1 MNSFEEL
8 KKLLEQG
15 VSLGLNLKDQ
25 IKKVEQVINSLK
37 SDTIR
42 IVLLGSFSDGKT
54 SVVAG
59 MLGKVLDNMKIDI
72 DESSDAL
79 TFYKTDFLGKGFE
92 IVDTPGLFGTKEKEI
107 DGRNVRFS
115 ETTKKYI
122 SEAHIV
128 LYVCDA
134 VVPLKESHVPVLKT
148 VLKTFNKLDST
159 VFVINKMDATGVR
172 MKDPD
177 DYNRMANTKK
187 ENLRGRLKYELGL
200 SDNECNR
207 LNIVCVAADP
217 KGKGLDHW
225 FAKMDDYK
233 LRSHIDQATDMIKKV
248 ALSSDKSKLLNET
261 NQAAAKDVALQVIRE
276 INHQV
281 RPLSKVVSKGKAGLI
296 ELKDDYT
303 HLEQELQFHRTEAKE
318 RIIGIGK
325 RLDAQID
332 AARIETI
339 GSVMSGE
346 FGVEDDKATG
356 YILLSRVNSVL
367 SECCESNNASLQITA
382 NKMEKFVETQNGFAR
397 EALTKGA
404 AWAAKQQVT
413 GKMVLAFRDEFLKGL
428 VKFKPWGAVKLAGN
442 ITKWAGRISGF
453 LTVGF
458 FIYDM
463 WKTHDN
469 AKKLQE
475 AKQGL
480 KNALNECMTN
490 VLQMLDDDDQYYEN
504 FAPSYNMM
512 CNQYMEQEQLYND
525 NMKVLDGYNQYSSN
539 LQKWLQSAGI
549 EDAEFEEITDDVDF

>member
-1 MNSFEEL
+1 MNAFEEL

-25 IKKVEQVINSLK
+25 IEKVEQVINSLN

-72 DESSDAL
+72 DESSDEL

-107 DGRNVRFS
+107 EGKNIRISD
-115 ETTKKYI
+115 TTKKYI

-134 VVPLKESHVPVLKT
+134 IIPLKESHVPVLKT
-148 VLKTFNKLDST
+148 VLKTFNKLNST

-172 MKDPD
+172 MKDED
-177 DYNRMANTKK
+177 DYNRMAKTKK
-187 ENLRGRLKYELGL
+187 DNLRGRLKYELGL
-200 SDNECNR
+200 SDGECNR
-207 LNIVCVAADP
+207 INIVCVAADP
-217 KGKGLDHW
+217 KGKGLGHW

-233 LRSHIDQATDMIKKV
+233 LRSHIDQVIDMIKRV
-248 ALSSDKSKLLNET
+248 ALTSDKLKLLNET
-261 NQAAAKDVALQVIRE
+261 NQAAAKDVALQVTRE
-276 INHQV
+276 INYQV
-281 RPLSKVVSKGKAGLI
+281 RPLSKVVSKGQARLI
-296 ELKDDYT
+296 ELKDDYS
-303 HLEQELQFHRTEAKE
+303 HLKQELQFHRTEAKE
-318 RIIGIGK
+318 RILGIRK
-325 RLDAQID
+325 RLDSQID
-332 AARIETI
+332 AATIETI
-339 GSVMSGE
+339 GSVVSSE
-346 FGVEDDKATG
+346 FGVEDNKATG

-367 SECCESNNASLQITA
+367 SECCEANNAVLEMTA

-413 GKMVLAFRDEFLKGL
+413 GKMVLAFRNDFLKGL

-442 ITKWAGRISGF
+442 ITKWVGRMSVILTAG
-453 LTVGF
+453 L

-463 WKTHDN
+463 WKDHDN

-475 AKQGL
+475 VKEGL
-480 KNALNECMTN
+480 KKSLNECVKN
-490 VLQMLDDDDQYYEN
+490 VLNMLDDDAQYYEN
-504 FAPSYNMM
+504 FAPSYNTM
-512 CNQYMEQEQLYND
+512 CNQYMEQKQLYND
-525 NMKVLDGYNQYSSN
+525 NMKVLDSYNQYSTT

>member
-25 IKKVEQVINSLK
+25 IEKVEHVINSLN

-72 DESSDAL
+72 DESSDEL
-79 TFYKTDFLGKGFE
+79 TFYRTDFLGKGFE

-115 ETTKKYI
+115 DTTKKYI

-233 LRSHIDQATDMIKKV
+233 LRSHIDQAADMIKQV
-248 ALSSDKSKLLNET
+248 ALSSDKSKLLDET

-303 HLEQELQFHRTEAKE
+303 NLKKELELHRTEAKE
-318 RIIGIGK
+318 RILGIRK
-325 RLDAQID
+325 RLDNQID
-332 AARIETI
+332 AATIETI
-339 GSVMSGE
+339 GNVVSNE

-367 SECCESNNASLQITA
+367 SGCCESNNAALQITA

-442 ITKWAGRISGF
+442 ITKWFGRISDF

-458 FIYDM
+458 VIYDM
-463 WKTHDN
+463 WKAHDN

-475 AKQGL
+475 TKQGL
-480 KNALNECMTN
+480 KNAINECMTS
-490 VLQMLDDDDQYYEN
+490 VLKMLDDDVQYYEN
-504 FAPSYNMM
+504 FAPSYNIM
-512 CNQYMEQEQLYND
+512 CDQYMEQEQLYND

-539 LQKWLQSAGI
+539 LQKWLKSAGV

>member
-72 DESSDAL
+72 DESSDEL

-233 LRSHIDQATDMIKKV
+233 LRSHIDQATDMIKK
-248 ALSSDKSKLLNET
+248 SSI
-261 NQAAAKDVALQVIRE
+261 V
-276 INHQV
+276 
-281 RPLSKVVSKGKAGLI
+281 
-296 ELKDDYT
+296 
-303 HLEQELQFHRTEAKE
+303 F
-318 RIIGIGK
+318 
-325 RLDAQID
+325 
-332 AARIETI
+332 
-339 GSVMSGE
+339 
-346 FGVEDDKATG
+346 
-356 YILLSRVNSVL
+356 
-367 SECCESNNASLQITA
+367 
-382 NKMEKFVETQNGFAR
+382 
-397 EALTKGA
+397 
-404 AWAAKQQVT
+404 
-413 GKMVLAFRDEFLKGL
+413 
-428 VKFKPWGAVKLAGN
+428 
-442 ITKWAGRISGF
+442 
-453 LTVGF
+453 
-458 FIYDM
+458 
-463 WKTHDN
+463 
-469 AKKLQE
+469 
-475 AKQGL
+475 
-480 KNALNECMTN
+480 
-490 VLQMLDDDDQYYEN
+490 
-504 FAPSYNMM
+504 
-512 CNQYMEQEQLYND
+512 
-525 NMKVLDGYNQYSSN
+525 
-539 LQKWLQSAGI
+539 
-549 EDAEFEEITDDVDF
+549 